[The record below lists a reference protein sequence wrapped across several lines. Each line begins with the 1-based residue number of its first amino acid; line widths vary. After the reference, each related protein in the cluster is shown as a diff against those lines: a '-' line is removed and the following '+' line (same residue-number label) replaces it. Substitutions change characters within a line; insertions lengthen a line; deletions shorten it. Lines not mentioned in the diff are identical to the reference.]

1 MSLPSSSE
9 NIDQI
14 VALNEQL
21 DAGSQPSY
29 TYFIDPETNQIL
41 RMCDGFE
48 AVKQAFNLL
57 INTQRFMHNGFTSD
71 YGMDWSD
78 LIGRPVDYIIS
89 ETQAR
94 LKEAIKPDS
103 RFISVDLDAN
113 EPYIIEGDQII
124 MKFEVITVFGGF
136 NTTMEVK
143 Q

>member
-9 NIDQI
+9 KVDQ
-14 VALNEQL
+14 VLALNESL
-21 DAGSQPSY
+21 DAASQPTY
-29 TYFIDPETNQIL
+29 TYYVDIDTNQIL

-57 INTQRFMHNGFTSD
+57 INTQRFIHQGFTSD

-94 LKEAIKPDS
+94 LKDAIKPDS
-103 RFISVDLDAN
+103 RFVSVDLSSN
-113 EPYIIEGDQII
+113 NPYTIDGDSII
-124 MKFEVITVFGGF
+124 MNFEVITVFGGF
-136 NTTMEVK
+136 ETSMEVK
-143 Q
+143 S